1 MSSYNDAEHEEDEDE
16 IYEEDVQKEE
26 ERTCL
31 AEAIHS
37 ILDTRPEL
45 TLAWAES
52 VRKILQSTDLSSPN
66 PSSSSNDASSD
77 PCCHT
82 LGPWRHNQH
91 QDRIVAGLEGLI
103 LSLEKFFHSSG
114 ELLLLKTALR
124 VSNLH
129 RRQIL
134 NRVLDLKGNIRVF
147 CRVRPLLSN
156 EGNAPIGY
164 LTTPGMDIVKI
175 LSARKDFQFDKVFLP
190 TSVQD
195 DVFLEVEPIVR
206 SALDGHNVCIFA
218 YGQTGTG
225 KTFTMEGNKDQPG
238 VIPCT
243 LQWLF
248 DEACFDKT
256 MSYSFSLSMLEVYK
270 GRLRDLLVCQ
280 QHSTQCTHPAS
291 KCLSIQMAASTGYID
306 VDNLTE
312 MPIMNAKEAG
322 NFYQQG
328 SQSRSTSCTNANQTS
343 SRSHCLL
350 RITIT
355 CAYVLDNHKLATTS
369 KLWLVDLGGSERLS
383 KTNAQGVM
391 LEEGKSINVS
401 LSALGDVISALQRKQ
416 PHVPYRNS
424 KLTQL
429 LRDCL
434 GEQSKTLMLV
444 HVSPK
449 EMDMAETVC
458 SLSFACRARGTHLG
472 RELSKGKKRERA
484 AAIAE
489 LYKLMSIHD
498 DECRSLQDSIKTI
511 EALIE
516 ERKAFLL
523 QSIEHCNNKNK
534 QPDHQPIGSKSSSNN
549 LQVQLPSF
557 FTPSSKTCPLGDSL
571 KTLPS
576 NLKAAM
582 SEEGESLLEK
592 SFSSPLVIKQM
603 IEEAALEDSI
613 KEHGLSGGEDMHNHQ
628 GREDEN
634 F

>member
-1 MSSYNDAEHEEDEDE
+1 MHKKMSSYNDAEHEEDEDE

-91 QDRIVAGLEGLI
+91 QDRIVAGLE
-103 LSLEKFFHSSG
+103 G

>member
-1 MSSYNDAEHEEDEDE
+1 MCMHKKMSSYNDAEHEEDEDE
-16 IYEEDVQKEE
+16 KYEEDVQKEE

-66 PSSSSNDASSD
+66 PSSSSSSNDASSD

-82 LGPWRHNQH
+82 LGPWRHDQH
-91 QDRIVAGLEGLI
+91 QDRIVAGLE
-103 LSLEKFFHSSG
+103 G

-156 EGNAPIGY
+156 EGNSPIGY

-280 QHSTQCTHPAS
+280 QHSAQCTHPAS
-291 KCLSIQMAASTGYID
+291 K
-306 VDNLTE
+306 
-312 MPIMNAKEAG
+312 
-322 NFYQQG
+322 
-328 SQSRSTSCTNANQTS
+328 
-343 SRSHCLL
+343 CLL

-355 CAYVLDNHKLATTS
+355 CAYVLDNHKFATTS

-523 QSIEHCNNKNK
+523 QSIEHCNSKNK

-549 LQVQLPSF
+549 LQVQSPSF
-557 FTPSSKTCPLGDSL
+557 FTPSSKTWPLGDSL
-571 KTLPS
+571 KTLPRFMSPTASSRHKQCSEEIAASNCPSDQNKQLRKAPVRQARNCKTGNSKSPETAVVAGSS

-582 SEEGESLLEK
+582 SEEGPSLLEK
-592 SFSSPLVIKQM
+592 SFSSPSVIKQM
-603 IEEAALEDSI
+603 IEEAALEDPI

>member
-1 MSSYNDAEHEEDEDE
+1 MCMHKKMSSYNDAEHEEDEDE

-91 QDRIVAGLEGLI
+91 QDRIVAGLE
-103 LSLEKFFHSSG
+103 G

-225 KTFTMEGNKDQPG
+225 KTFTM
-238 VIPCT
+238 V
-243 LQWLF
+243 
-248 DEACFDKT
+248 
-256 MSYSFSLSMLEVYK
+256 FSPTAPNVF
-270 GRLRDLLVCQ
+270 V
-280 QHSTQCTHPAS
+280 P
-291 KCLSIQMAASTGYID
+291 
-306 VDNLTE
+306 
-312 MPIMNAKEAG
+312 
-322 NFYQQG
+322 
-328 SQSRSTSCTNANQTS
+328 
-343 SRSHCLL
+343 RSHALYS
-350 RITIT
+350 TF
-355 CAYVLDNHKLATTS
+355 
-369 KLWLVDLGGSERLS
+369 LW
-383 KTNAQGVM
+383 K
-391 LEEGKSINVS
+391 
-401 LSALGDVISALQRKQ
+401 
-416 PHVPYRNS
+416 
-424 KLTQL
+424 
-429 LRDCL
+429 
-434 GEQSKTLMLV
+434 
-444 HVSPK
+444 
-449 EMDMAETVC
+449 
-458 SLSFACRARGTHLG
+458 
-472 RELSKGKKRERA
+472 
-484 AAIAE
+484 
-489 LYKLMSIHD
+489 
-498 DECRSLQDSIKTI
+498 
-511 EALIE
+511 
-516 ERKAFLL
+516 
-523 QSIEHCNNKNK
+523 
-534 QPDHQPIGSKSSSNN
+534 
-549 LQVQLPSF
+549 
-557 FTPSSKTCPLGDSL
+557 
-571 KTLPS
+571 
-576 NLKAAM
+576 
-582 SEEGESLLEK
+582 
-592 SFSSPLVIKQM
+592 
-603 IEEAALEDSI
+603 
-613 KEHGLSGGEDMHNHQ
+613 
-628 GREDEN
+628 
-634 F
+634 

>member
-1 MSSYNDAEHEEDEDE
+1 MCMHKKMSSYNDAEHEEDEDE
-16 IYEEDVQKEE
+16 KYEEDVQKEE

-66 PSSSSNDASSD
+66 PSSSSSSNDASSD

-82 LGPWRHNQH
+82 LGPWRHDQH
-91 QDRIVAGLEGLI
+91 QDRIVAGLE
-103 LSLEKFFHSSG
+103 G

-134 NRVLDLKGNIRVF
+134 NRVLDLK
-147 CRVRPLLSN
+147 
-156 EGNAPIGY
+156 
-164 LTTPGMDIVKI
+164 
-175 LSARKDFQFDKVFLP
+175 
-190 TSVQD
+190 D

-280 QHSTQCTHPAS
+280 QHSAQCTHPAS
-291 KCLSIQMAASTGYID
+291 K
-306 VDNLTE
+306 
-312 MPIMNAKEAG
+312 
-322 NFYQQG
+322 
-328 SQSRSTSCTNANQTS
+328 
-343 SRSHCLL
+343 CLL

-355 CAYVLDNHKLATTS
+355 CAYVLDNHKFATTS

-523 QSIEHCNNKNK
+523 QSIEHCNSKNK

-549 LQVQLPSF
+549 LQVQSPSF
-557 FTPSSKTCPLGDSL
+557 FTPSSKTWPLGDSL
-571 KTLPS
+571 KTLPRFMSPTASSRHKQCSEEIAASNCPSDQNKQLRKAPVRQARNCKTGNSKSPETAVVAGSS

-582 SEEGESLLEK
+582 SEEGPSLLEK
-592 SFSSPLVIKQM
+592 SFSSPSVIKQM
-603 IEEAALEDSI
+603 IEEAALEDPI